1 MKKSIKILAS
11 LLLIFMALTLFGC
24 GTDNTDSGNGL
35 SYDGDL
41 LITGLDEEISI
52 PFNDIY
58 AMDTVTE
65 TLSSITSDGETIE
78 TEVTGVKLNAILADY
93 SYSEEDF
100 SVIRLIA
107 GDGYAID
114 VPQEMLQ
121 NTDMILAYE
130 IFGEKIG
137 DKKMPLK
144 SAIGDVRSMY
154 WVNNLVE
161 IQMNPKDANIVNEDS
176 ATESENTEAAS
187 KVVILETANRDLEKH
202 DYTYYESVDESVKV
216 TDLFTGFVANTA
228 EDVYFVA
235 TDEFEKSETLEILN
249 QGYIKTT
256 GENAPLFISPDL
268 PKGMQV
274 KNILTLSCGDTTI
287 ISAASAI
294 NTLTSKTIIEQEGAA
309 LDEVIAASG
318 LVGDYYVF
326 TAADG
331 YSVEV
336 TKASL
341 NEGILYEREPGV
353 YQVKF
358 SDVLDKS
365 TSVKDILSIEIGT
378 GENVVLS
385 TLDGAESANEE
396 VVPTADQATTA
407 WTITFDGLSDGSF
420 ELSSDKANS
429 KFDLVTIEATK
440 VKKDGSEELQTWQG
454 YKLLDVL
461 NWLHV
466 EDYTALTVVAG
477 DGYEIELTKDM
488 IDDETIL
495 GINVNGEILT
505 DETNL
510 VQLVVKNQPGNTW
523 MKGVAQIIVK

>member
-1 MKKSIKILAS
+1 M
-11 LLLIFMALTLFGC
+11 
-24 GTDNTDSGNGL
+24 
-35 SYDGDL
+35 
-41 LITGLDEEISI
+41 
-52 PFNDIY
+52 
-58 AMDTVTE
+58 
-65 TLSSITSDGETIE
+65 
-78 TEVTGVKLNAILADY
+78 
-93 SYSEEDF
+93 
-100 SVIRLIA
+100 
-107 GDGYAID
+107 
-114 VPQEMLQ
+114 
-121 NTDMILAYE
+121 
-130 IFGEKIG
+130 
-137 DKKMPLK
+137 
-144 SAIGDVRSMY
+144 
-154 WVNNLVE
+154 
-161 IQMNPKDANIVNEDS
+161 
-176 ATESENTEAAS
+176 
-187 KVVILETANRDLEKH
+187 
-202 DYTYYESVDESVKV
+202 
-216 TDLFTGFVANTA
+216 
-228 EDVYFVA
+228 YFVA

-454 YKLLDVL
+454 YKLLDAL

-495 GINVNGEILT
+495 GINVNGEMLT

-523 MKGVAQIIVK
+523 MKDVAQIIVK